1 MKKFKLTINGNPY
14 EVDIVSVEDNLAE
27 VDVNGT
33 RYQVEVDRK
42 IQTTKTPKLVRSV
55 VSPSTDVVPSVAKT
69 SKPSAPKGV
78 GYIKSPLP
86 GVILNVHVK
95 EGDVVK
101 IGDKLITLEA
111 MKMENNVNTDKEGK
125 VVSIKVRQGDSV
137 LEGDL
142 LVEIGS

>member
-14 EVDIVSVEDNLAE
+14 EIDIVNVEDNLAE

-33 RYQVEVDRK
+33 RYQVEVDRQ
-42 IQTTKTPKLVRSV
+42 IQKTKTPKLVRSV

-69 SKPSAPKGV
+69 SSPATPKGV
-78 GYIKSPLP
+78 GNIKSPLP

-95 EGDVVK
+95 EGDTVK
-101 IGDKLITLEA
+101 VGDKLITLEA
-111 MKMENNVNTDKEGK
+111 MKMENNVNSDKEGK
-125 VVSIKVRQGDSV
+125 IVSIKVKQGDSV